1 MGREQDWKEIEKTQL
16 NYEQGLKDQYK
27 GIDIV
32 KISKEN
38 RKTIHKIKKINA
50 KADKLVRAL
59 LIWYVI
65 FLILLII
72 FGTHIYIMYL
82 NNIKN
87 RVNID
92 FIADLKDCYGINA
105 KVIEKDIDKS
115 ENGKYVLKSKEKKPI
130 EFIVIKK
137 FGSYTFDY
145 FDRTLKE
152 EYEKSSDEIKKTFE
166 PHEKYNVNGEFKYN
180 LNANASSLSD
190 IDNIVHKYIQM
201 RDNAG
206 KHFGYNWNVNIN
218 FDGMTEKIWS
228 MGSNEDEESISRR
241 VKCEY
246 VVAKVKGGD
255 NTKFTDE
262 EITRYYKPYSLKV
275 FINGKEVYTTI
286 MNQQVQQ
293 TALYSYS
300 EEDYTMPISALG
312 EIEEIQITYNKYSTP
327 LELTFKDKT
336 YKIGGSTVDLEN
348 STIPTYVE
356 VQTLKQII
364 GAKLEFNYKEQTL
377 NIVVK

>member
-190 IDNIVHKYIQM
+190 IDNIVHKYVQM

-206 KHFGYNWNVNIN
+206 KHFGYDWNVNIN

-228 MGSNEDEESISRR
+228 MGSNEDEESIARR

-246 VVAKVKGGD
+246 VVAKVNGGD
-255 NTKFTDE
+255 NTKFTAE

-312 EIEEIQITYNKYSTP
+312 EIEEIQITYNKYSMP

-364 GAKLEFNYKEQTL
+364 GAKLEFNYKEQKL

>member
-130 EFIVIKK
+130 EFIVIKE

-145 FDRTLKE
+145 FDRILKC
-152 EYEKSSDEIKKTFE
+152 EYENSSNDIKQTFE
-166 PHEKYNVNGEFKYN
+166 PHEEYNVNGEFEYN

-190 IDNIVHKYIQM
+190 IDNIVHKYVQM

-246 VVAKVKGGD
+246 VVAKVNGGD

>member
-27 GIDIV
+27 GIDII

-82 NNIKN
+82 NNIQN

-115 ENGKYVLKSKEKKPI
+115 GNGKYVLKSKEKKPI

-145 FDRTLKE
+145 FDRILKC
-152 EYEKSSDEIKKTFE
+152 EYENSSNDIKQTFE
-166 PHEKYNVNGEFKYN
+166 THEEYNVNGEFEYN

-190 IDNIVHKYIQM
+190 IDNIVHKYVQM

-218 FDGMTEKIWS
+218 FDGMIEKIWS
-228 MGSNEDEESISRR
+228 MGLNEDEESINRR
-241 VKCEY
+241 IKCEY
-246 VVAKVKGGD
+246 VVSKIDGGD
-255 NTKFTDE
+255 NTKLTDE

-275 FINGKEVYTTI
+275 FINGKEVYSSI

-312 EIEEIQITYNKYSTP
+312 EIEEVQITYNKYSTP

-336 YKIGGSTVDLEN
+336 YKIGGSTVNLEN

>member
-1 MGREQDWKEIEKTQL
+1 MGRKQDWKEIEKAQL
-16 NYEQGLKDQYK
+16 NYEQGIKDQYK

-115 ENGKYVLKSKEKKPI
+115 GNGKYVLKSKEKKPI

-180 LNANASSLSD
+180 LNSNASSLSD
-190 IDNIVHKYIQM
+190 IDNIVHKYVQM

-206 KHFGYNWNVNIN
+206 KHFGYDWNVNIN

-228 MGSNEDEESISRR
+228 MGSNEDEESINRR
-241 VKCEY
+241 IKCEY
-246 VVAKVKGGD
+246 VVSKIDGGD
-255 NTKFTDE
+255 NTKFTAE

-275 FINGKEVYTTI
+275 FINGKEVYITI

-300 EEDYTMPISALG
+300 EEDYTMPISAL
-312 EIEEIQITYNKYSTP
+312 EDIEGVQITYDKYSTP

-364 GAKLEFNYKEQTL
+364 GAKLEFNYKEQKL

>member
-82 NNIKN
+82 NNIQN

-190 IDNIVHKYIQM
+190 IDNIVHKYVQM

-228 MGSNEDEESISRR
+228 MGSNEDEESIARR

-246 VVAKVKGGD
+246 VVAKVNGGD

-275 FINGKEVYTTI
+275 FINGKEVYITI

-312 EIEEIQITYNKYSTP
+312 EIEEVQITYNKYSTP

-356 VQTLKQII
+356 VQNLKQII
-364 GAKLEFNYKEQTL
+364 GAKLEFNYKEQKL

>member
-115 ENGKYVLKSKEKKPI
+115 GNGKYVLKSKEKKPI

-166 PHEKYNVNGEFKYN
+166 PHEEYNVNGEFKYN
-180 LNANASSLSD
+180 LNSNASSLSD
-190 IDNIVHKYIQM
+190 IDNIVHKYVQM

-228 MGSNEDEESISRR
+228 MGSNEDEESINRR
-241 VKCEY
+241 IKCEY
-246 VVAKVKGGD
+246 VVSKIDGGD
-255 NTKFTDE
+255 NTKFTAE

-275 FINGKEVYTTI
+275 FINGKKVYITI

-312 EIEEIQITYNKYSTP
+312 EIEEIQIIYDRYSTP

-364 GAKLEFNYKEQTL
+364 GAKLEFNYKEQKL

>member
-1 MGREQDWKEIEKTQL
+1 MGREQDWKEIEKAQL
-16 NYEQGLKDQYK
+16 NYEQGIKAQYK

-72 FGTHIYIMYL
+72 FGIHIYIMYL

-115 ENGKYVLKSKEKKPI
+115 GNGKYVLKSKEKKPI
-130 EFIVIKK
+130 EFIVIKE

-166 PHEKYNVNGEFKYN
+166 PHEEYNVNGEFKYN
-180 LNANASSLSD
+180 LNSNASSLSD
-190 IDNIVHKYIQM
+190 IDNIVHKYVQM

-206 KHFGYNWNVNIN
+206 KHFGYDWNVNIN

-228 MGSNEDEESISRR
+228 MGSNEDEESINRR
-241 VKCEY
+241 IKCEY
-246 VVAKVKGGD
+246 VVSKIDGGD
-255 NTKFTDE
+255 NTKFTAE

-275 FINGKEVYTTI
+275 FINGKKVYITI

-312 EIEEIQITYNKYSTP
+312 EIEEIQIIYDRYSTP

-336 YKIGGSTVDLEN
+336 YKIGGSTVNLEN

-364 GAKLEFNYKEQTL
+364 GAKLEFNYKEQKL

>member
-1 MGREQDWKEIEKTQL
+1 MERDWENTVKLWTRIKRP
-16 NYEQGLKDQYK
+16 YK
-27 GIDIV
+27 GIDII

-82 NNIKN
+82 NNIQN

-115 ENGKYVLKSKEKKPI
+115 GNGKYVLKSKEKKPI

-145 FDRTLKE
+145 FDRILKC
-152 EYEKSSDEIKKTFE
+152 EYENSSNDIKQTFE
-166 PHEKYNVNGEFKYN
+166 THEEYNVNGEFEYN

-190 IDNIVHKYIQM
+190 IDNIVHKYVQM

-228 MGSNEDEESISRR
+228 MGSNEDEESIARR

-246 VVAKVKGGD
+246 VVAKVNGGD
-255 NTKFTDE
+255 NTKFTAE

-312 EIEEIQITYNKYSTP
+312 EIEVVQITYNKYSMP

-364 GAKLEFNYKEQTL
+364 GAKLEFNYKEQKL

>member
-16 NYEQGLKDQYK
+16 NYEQGIKDQYK
-27 GIDIV
+27 GIDII

-72 FGTHIYIMYL
+72 FGTYIYIMYL

-115 ENGKYVLKSKEKKPI
+115 GNGKYVLKSKEKKPI

-145 FDRTLKE
+145 FDRILKC
-152 EYEKSSDEIKKTFE
+152 EYENSSNDIKQTFE
-166 PHEKYNVNGEFKYN
+166 PHEEYNVNGEFEYN

-190 IDNIVHKYIQM
+190 IDNIVHKYVQM

-228 MGSNEDEESISRR
+228 MGSNEDEESINRR
-241 VKCEY
+241 IKCEY
-246 VVAKVKGGD
+246 VVSKIDGGD

-275 FINGKEVYTTI
+275 FINGKEAYTTI

-312 EIEEIQITYNKYSTP
+312 EIEEVQITYNKYSMP

-364 GAKLEFNYKEQTL
+364 GAKLEFNYKEQKL

>member
-190 IDNIVHKYIQM
+190 IDNIVHKYVQM

-228 MGSNEDEESISRR
+228 MGSNEDEESIARR

-246 VVAKVKGGD
+246 VVAKVNGGD

-275 FINGKEVYTTI
+275 FINGKEVYITI

-312 EIEEIQITYNKYSTP
+312 EIEEVQITYNKYSTP

-356 VQTLKQII
+356 VQNLKQII

>member
-105 KVIEKDIDKS
+105 KVIKKDVDKS

-246 VVAKVKGGD
+246 VVAKVNGGD

-312 EIEEIQITYNKYSTP
+312 EIEEVQITYNKYSMP

>member
-115 ENGKYVLKSKEKKPI
+115 GNGKYVLKSKEKKPI
-130 EFIVIKK
+130 EFIVIKE

-145 FDRTLKE
+145 FDRILKC
-152 EYEKSSDEIKKTFE
+152 EYENSSNDIKQTFE
-166 PHEKYNVNGEFKYN
+166 PHEEYNVNGEFEYN

-190 IDNIVHKYIQM
+190 IDNIVHKYVQM

-246 VVAKVKGGD
+246 VVAKVNGGD

-275 FINGKEVYTTI
+275 FINGKEVYITI

-312 EIEEIQITYNKYSTP
+312 EIEEVQITYNKYSTP

-336 YKIGGSTVDLEN
+336 YKIGGSTVDLKN

-356 VQTLKQII
+356 VQNLKQII
-364 GAKLEFNYKEQTL
+364 GAKLEFNYKEQKL

>member
-92 FIADLKDCYGINA
+92 FVADLKDCYGINA

-246 VVAKVKGGD
+246 VVAKVNGGD

>member
-115 ENGKYVLKSKEKKPI
+115 GNGKYVLKSKEKKPI

-218 FDGMTEKIWS
+218 FDGMIEKIWS
-228 MGSNEDEESISRR
+228 MGLNEDEESINRR
-241 VKCEY
+241 IKCEY
-246 VVAKVKGGD
+246 VVSKIDGGD
-255 NTKFTDE
+255 NTKLTDE

-275 FINGKEVYTTI
+275 FINGKEVYSSI

-312 EIEEIQITYNKYSTP
+312 EIEEVQITYNKYSTP

-336 YKIGGSTVDLEN
+336 YKIGGSTVNLEN

>member
-115 ENGKYVLKSKEKKPI
+115 GNGIYVLKSKEKKPI

-145 FDRTLKE
+145 FDRILKC
-152 EYEKSSDEIKKTFE
+152 EYENSSNDIKQTFE
-166 PHEKYNVNGEFKYN
+166 PHEEYNVNGEFEYN

-190 IDNIVHKYIQM
+190 IDNIVHKYVQM

-206 KHFGYNWNVNIN
+206 KHFGYDWNVNIN

-228 MGSNEDEESISRR
+228 MGSNEDEESIARR

-246 VVAKVKGGD
+246 VVAKVNGGD
-255 NTKFTDE
+255 NTKFTAE

-312 EIEEIQITYNKYSTP
+312 EIEEIQITYNKYSMP

-336 YKIGGSTVDLEN
+336 YKIGGSTEDLEN

-364 GAKLEFNYKEQTL
+364 GAKLEFNYKEQKL

>member
-1 MGREQDWKEIEKTQL
+1 MGREQDWKEIEKAQL
-16 NYEQGLKDQYK
+16 NYEQGIKDQYK

-59 LIWYVI
+59 LIWYAI

-72 FGTHIYIMYL
+72 FGTYIYIMYL

-92 FIADLKDCYGINA
+92 FIADLKDSYGINA
-105 KVIEKDIDKS
+105 KVIKKDIDKS
-115 ENGKYVLKSKEKKPI
+115 GNGKYVLKSKEKKPI
-130 EFIVIKK
+130 EFIVIKE

-166 PHEKYNVNGEFKYN
+166 PHEEYNVNGEFKYN
-180 LNANASSLSD
+180 LNSNASSLSD
-190 IDNIVHKYIQM
+190 IDNIVHKYVQM

-206 KHFGYNWNVNIN
+206 KHFGYDWNVNIN

-228 MGSNEDEESISRR
+228 MGSNEDEESINRR
-241 VKCEY
+241 IKCEY
-246 VVAKVKGGD
+246 VVSKIDGGD

-275 FINGKEVYTTI
+275 FINGKEVYITI

-312 EIEEIQITYNKYSTP
+312 EIEEIQIIYDRYSTP

-364 GAKLEFNYKEQTL
+364 GAKLEFNYKEQKL

>member
-27 GIDIV
+27 GIDII

-115 ENGKYVLKSKEKKPI
+115 GNGKYVLKSKEKKPI

-166 PHEKYNVNGEFKYN
+166 PHEEYNVNGGFKYN
-180 LNANASSLSD
+180 LNSNASSLSD
-190 IDNIVHKYIQM
+190 IDNIVHKYVQM

-206 KHFGYNWNVNIN
+206 KHFEYNWNVNIN

-246 VVAKVKGGD
+246 VVAKVNGGD

>member
-87 RVNID
+87 GVNID

-246 VVAKVKGGD
+246 VVAKVNGGD

>member
-1 MGREQDWKEIEKTQL
+1 MGREQDWKEIEKAQL

-246 VVAKVKGGD
+246 VVAKVNGGD
-255 NTKFTDE
+255 NTKFTYE

-312 EIEEIQITYNKYSTP
+312 EIEEVQITYNKYSTP

>member
-1 MGREQDWKEIEKTQL
+1 MGREQDWKEIEKAQL
-16 NYEQGLKDQYK
+16 NYEQGIKDQYK

-72 FGTHIYIMYL
+72 FGTYIYIMYL

-92 FIADLKDCYGINA
+92 FIADLKDSYGINA
-105 KVIEKDIDKS
+105 KVIKKDIDKS
-115 ENGKYVLKSKEKKPI
+115 GNGKYVLKSKEKKPI

-166 PHEKYNVNGEFKYN
+166 PHEEYNVNGGFKYN
-180 LNANASSLSD
+180 LNSNASSLSD
-190 IDNIVHKYIQM
+190 IDNIVHKYVQM

-206 KHFGYNWNVNIN
+206 KHFGYDWNVNIN
-218 FDGMTEKIWS
+218 FDRMTEKIWS
-228 MGSNEDEESISRR
+228 MGSNEDEESINRR
-241 VKCEY
+241 IKCEY
-246 VVAKVKGGD
+246 VVSKIDGGD
-255 NTKFTDE
+255 NTKFTAE

-286 MNQQVQQ
+286 MDQQVQQ

-312 EIEEIQITYNKYSTP
+312 EIEQVQITYNKYSMP

>member
-27 GIDIV
+27 GIDII

-72 FGTHIYIMYL
+72 FGIHIYIMYL

-115 ENGKYVLKSKEKKPI
+115 GNGKYVLKSKEKKPI
-130 EFIVIKK
+130 EFIVIKE

-166 PHEKYNVNGEFKYN
+166 PHEEYNVNGGFKYN
-180 LNANASSLSD
+180 LNSNASSLSD
-190 IDNIVHKYIQM
+190 IDNIVHKYVQM

-246 VVAKVKGGD
+246 VVAKVNGGD

>member
-115 ENGKYVLKSKEKKPI
+115 GNGKYVLKSKEKKPI

-145 FDRTLKE
+145 FDRILKC
-152 EYEKSSDEIKKTFE
+152 EYENSSNDIKQTFE
-166 PHEKYNVNGEFKYN
+166 PHEEYNVNGEFEYN

-190 IDNIVHKYIQM
+190 IDNIVHKYVQM

-206 KHFGYNWNVNIN
+206 KHFGYDWNVNIN

-228 MGSNEDEESISRR
+228 MGSNEDEESINRR
-241 VKCEY
+241 IKCEY
-246 VVAKVKGGD
+246 VVSKIDGGD
-255 NTKFTDE
+255 NTKFTAE

-275 FINGKEVYTTI
+275 FINGKEVYITI

-312 EIEEIQITYNKYSTP
+312 EIEEIQIIYDRYSTP

-364 GAKLEFNYKEQTL
+364 GAKLEFNYKEQKL

>member
-1 MGREQDWKEIEKTQL
+1 MGREQDWKEIEKAQL
-16 NYEQGLKDQYK
+16 NYEQGIKDQYK

-72 FGTHIYIMYL
+72 FGIHIYIMYL

-115 ENGKYVLKSKEKKPI
+115 GNGKYVLKSKEKKPI
-130 EFIVIKK
+130 EFIVIKE

-166 PHEKYNVNGEFKYN
+166 PHEEYNVNGEFKYN
-180 LNANASSLSD
+180 LNSNASSLYD
-190 IDNIVHKYIQM
+190 IDNIVHKYVQM

-206 KHFGYNWNVNIN
+206 KHFGYDWNVNIN

-228 MGSNEDEESISRR
+228 MGSNEDEESINRR
-241 VKCEY
+241 IKCEY
-246 VVAKVKGGD
+246 VVSKIDGGD
-255 NTKFTDE
+255 NTKFTAE

-275 FINGKEVYTTI
+275 FINGKEVYITI

-300 EEDYTMPISALG
+300 EEDYTMPISAL
-312 EIEEIQITYNKYSTP
+312 EDIEGVQITYDKYSTP

-364 GAKLEFNYKEQTL
+364 GAKLEFNYKEQKL

>member
-145 FDRTLKE
+145 FDRILKC
-152 EYEKSSDEIKKTFE
+152 EYENSSNDIKQTFE
-166 PHEKYNVNGEFKYN
+166 PHEEYNVNGEFEYN

-228 MGSNEDEESISRR
+228 MGSNEDEESIARR

-246 VVAKVKGGD
+246 VVAKVNGGD
-255 NTKFTDE
+255 NTKFTAE

>member
-27 GIDIV
+27 GIDII

-38 RKTIHKIKKINA
+38 RKTIHKMKKINA

-72 FGTHIYIMYL
+72 FGIHIYIMYL

-115 ENGKYVLKSKEKKPI
+115 GNGKYVLKSKEKKPI

-145 FDRTLKE
+145 FDRILKC
-152 EYEKSSDEIKKTFE
+152 EYENSSNDIKKTFE
-166 PHEKYNVNGEFKYN
+166 PHEEYNVNGEFKYN
-180 LNANASSLSD
+180 LNSNASSLSD
-190 IDNIVHKYIQM
+190 IDNIVHKYVQM

-228 MGSNEDEESISRR
+228 MGSNEDEESIARR

-246 VVAKVKGGD
+246 VVAKVNGGD
-255 NTKFTDE
+255 NTKFTAE

-275 FINGKEVYTTI
+275 FINGKEVYITI

-312 EIEEIQITYNKYSTP
+312 EIEEIQIIYDRYSTP

-364 GAKLEFNYKEQTL
+364 GAKLEFNYKEQKL

>member
-166 PHEKYNVNGEFKYN
+166 PHEEYNVNGGFKYN
-180 LNANASSLSD
+180 LNSNASSLSD
-190 IDNIVHKYIQM
+190 IDNIVHKYVQM

-246 VVAKVKGGD
+246 VVAKVNGGD

-300 EEDYTMPISALG
+300 EEGYTMPISALG

>member
-27 GIDIV
+27 GIDII

-72 FGTHIYIMYL
+72 FGTYIYIMYL

-115 ENGKYVLKSKEKKPI
+115 GNGKYVLKSKEKKPI
-130 EFIVIKK
+130 EFIVIKE

-145 FDRTLKE
+145 FDRILKC
-152 EYEKSSDEIKKTFE
+152 EYENSSNDIKQTFE
-166 PHEKYNVNGEFKYN
+166 PHEEYNVNGEFEYN

-190 IDNIVHKYIQM
+190 IDNIVHKYVQM

-206 KHFGYNWNVNIN
+206 KHFGYDWNVNIN

-228 MGSNEDEESISRR
+228 MGSNEDEESINRR
-241 VKCEY
+241 IKCEY
-246 VVAKVKGGD
+246 VVSKIDGGD
-255 NTKFTDE
+255 NTKFTAE

-275 FINGKEVYTTI
+275 FINGKEVYITI

-312 EIEEIQITYNKYSTP
+312 EIEEVQITYNKYSTP

-336 YKIGGSTVDLEN
+336 YKIGGSTVDLGN

-364 GAKLEFNYKEQTL
+364 GAKLEFNYKEQKL

>member
-27 GIDIV
+27 GIDII

-145 FDRTLKE
+145 FDRILKC
-152 EYEKSSDEIKKTFE
+152 EYENSSNDIKQTFE
-166 PHEKYNVNGEFKYN
+166 PHEEYNVNGEFEYN

-246 VVAKVKGGD
+246 VVAKVNGGD

-312 EIEEIQITYNKYSTP
+312 EIEEVQITYNKYSTP

-364 GAKLEFNYKEQTL
+364 GAKLEFNYKEQKL

>member
-50 KADKLVRAL
+50 KADKLIRAL

-206 KHFGYNWNVNIN
+206 KHFGYNWNVNTN

-246 VVAKVKGGD
+246 VVAKVNGGD

>member
-246 VVAKVKGGD
+246 VVAKVNGGD

-300 EEDYTMPISALG
+300 EEDYTLPISALG

>member
-246 VVAKVKGGD
+246 VVAKVNGGD

-312 EIEEIQITYNKYSTP
+312 EIEVVQITYNKYSMP

-336 YKIGGSTVDLEN
+336 YKIGGSTVDLGN

-364 GAKLEFNYKEQTL
+364 GAKLEFNYKEQKL

>member
-190 IDNIVHKYIQM
+190 IDNIVHKYVQM

-246 VVAKVKGGD
+246 VVAKVNGGD
-255 NTKFTDE
+255 NTKFTAE

>member
-1 MGREQDWKEIEKTQL
+1 MGREQDWKEIEKAQL
-16 NYEQGLKDQYK
+16 NYEQGIKDQYK

-72 FGTHIYIMYL
+72 FGIHIYIMYL

-115 ENGKYVLKSKEKKPI
+115 GNGKYVLKSKEKKPI

-145 FDRTLKE
+145 FDRILKC
-152 EYEKSSDEIKKTFE
+152 EYENSSNDIKQTFE
-166 PHEKYNVNGEFKYN
+166 PHEEYNVNGEFEYN

-190 IDNIVHKYIQM
+190 IDNIVHKYVQM

-206 KHFGYNWNVNIN
+206 KHFGYDWNVNIN

-228 MGSNEDEESISRR
+228 MGSNEDEESIARR

-246 VVAKVKGGD
+246 VVAKVNGGD
-255 NTKFTDE
+255 NTKFTAE

-275 FINGKEVYTTI
+275 FINGKEVYITI

-300 EEDYTMPISALG
+300 EEDYTMPISAL
-312 EIEEIQITYNKYSTP
+312 EDIEGVQITYDKYSTP

-364 GAKLEFNYKEQTL
+364 GAKLEFNYKEQKL

>member
-190 IDNIVHKYIQM
+190 IDNIVHKYVQM

-228 MGSNEDEESISRR
+228 MGSNEDEESIARR

-246 VVAKVKGGD
+246 VVAKVNGGD
-255 NTKFTDE
+255 NTKFTAE

-312 EIEEIQITYNKYSTP
+312 EIEVVQITYNKYSMP

-364 GAKLEFNYKEQTL
+364 GAKLEFNYKEQKL

>member
-27 GIDIV
+27 GIDII

-72 FGTHIYIMYL
+72 FGTYIYIMYL

-115 ENGKYVLKSKEKKPI
+115 GNGKYVLKSKEKKPI

-166 PHEKYNVNGEFKYN
+166 PHEEYNVNGGFKYN
-180 LNANASSLSD
+180 LNSNASSLSD
-190 IDNIVHKYIQM
+190 IDNIVHKYVQM

-246 VVAKVKGGD
+246 VVAKVNGGD

-356 VQTLKQII
+356 VQNLKQII
-364 GAKLEFNYKEQTL
+364 GAKLEFNYKEQKL

>member
-115 ENGKYVLKSKEKKPI
+115 GNGKYVLKSKEKKPI
-130 EFIVIKK
+130 EFIVIKE

-145 FDRTLKE
+145 FDRILKC
-152 EYEKSSDEIKKTFE
+152 EYENSSNDIKQTFE
-166 PHEKYNVNGEFKYN
+166 PHEEYNVNGEFEYN

-190 IDNIVHKYIQM
+190 IDNIVHKYVQM

-228 MGSNEDEESISRR
+228 MGSNEDEESIARR

-246 VVAKVKGGD
+246 VVAKVNGGD

-275 FINGKEVYTTI
+275 FINGKEVYITI

-312 EIEEIQITYNKYSTP
+312 EIEKVQITYNKYSTP

-348 STIPTYVE
+348 STIPTYLE

-364 GAKLEFNYKEQTL
+364 GAKLEFNYKEQKL

>member
-246 VVAKVKGGD
+246 VVAKVNGGD

-300 EEDYTMPISALG
+300 EVDYTMPISALG